1 MSMPGAGE
9 LQALCP
15 RPPQRVVSLV
25 PSLTESLFDMGLG
38 AAVVGVTDYCT
49 SPAAALQGVPR
60 LGGAKNPRLKD
71 ILALHPDLVL
81 MNQEENPLPVYQAL
95 RERGVVAWVVF
106 PKSVSQALDV
116 LWELAGAFQSQ
127 AALLQLQALE
137 RALDWARAAAEARP
151 RRARYFCPIWQGTL
165 ASGQG
170 WWMTFN
176 QDTYMSDL
184 LAICGGENAFAGRE
198 RRQPLEADLGL
209 APPRED
215 AGGDRRY
222 PRVSLEEIRAAD
234 PELILLPDEPYAYD
248 AAHKEALSALLE
260 GVSAVRE
267 GRVHLVEGSLIA
279 WHGTRLGQA
288 LQFLPAFFL
297 PAFIDG

>member
-1 MSMPGAGE
+1 MANSMPGAGE

-60 LGGAKNPRLKD
+60 LGGTKNPRVED

-81 MNQEENPLPVYQAL
+81 MNREENPLPVYQAL
-95 RERGVVAWVVF
+95 RERGVAAWVVF
-106 PKSVSQALDV
+106 PKSVRQALDV
-116 LWELAGAFQSQ
+116 LWELARVFQSQ
-127 AALLQLQALE
+127 TALLQLQALE
-137 RALDWARAAAEARP
+137 RALDWARAAVEALP
-151 RRARYFCPIWQGTL
+151 SKVGYFCPIWQGTL
-165 ASGQG
+165 SSGQP

-184 LAICGGENAFAGRE
+184 LAICGGENVFAGRE

-222 PRVSLEEIRAAD
+222 PRVSLEEIRRAD
-234 PELILLPDEPYAYD
+234 PELILLPNEPYAYD
-248 AAHKEALSALLE
+248 QSKKLELCAQLE
-260 GVSAVRE
+260 GVRAVRD
-267 GRVHLVEGSLIA
+267 GRVHLVEGSLIT
-279 WHGTRLGQA
+279 WHGTRLGRA
-288 LQFLPAFFL
+288 LQFLPAF
-297 PAFIDG
+297 IDG